1 MVKRDSIFMNSRM
14 IPCSHISIRSCR
26 FASNDASVHFCGCG
40 ELPQQHSIHLCEP
53 CTLVI
58 DVLVPYEWTFSVL
71 LTYRLDVFDNRGIET
86 QLWTNLC
93 DKYSSTGRWHAIPA
107 RRTEIHKEL
116 RGRVH
121 SFSTSVI
128 PIRCGT
134 FEFTARTRAPKS
146 GNSDWIWATSY
157 ANNETIH
164 VSRPG
169 SQRSGLSQGAVRQL
183 AQWFDDILMCW
194 YVKEMDRRMG
204 RTESEQ
210 SPSRSILAA
219 YTAVFLSVLSLQ
231 EGADVRFRLF
241 VHG

>member
-1 MVKRDSIFMNSRM
+1 M
-14 IPCSHISIRSCR
+14 
-26 FASNDASVHFCGCG
+26 
-40 ELPQQHSIHLCEP
+40 
-53 CTLVI
+53 
-58 DVLVPYEWTFSVL
+58 
-71 LTYRLDVFDNRGIET
+71 
-86 QLWTNLC
+86 
-93 DKYSSTGRWHAIPA
+93 
-107 RRTEIHKEL
+107 

-157 ANNETIH
+157 AKNETIH
-164 VSRPG
+164 VVRPG
-169 SQRSGLSQGAVRQL
+169 SQRSGLTQGAVRQL

-204 RTESEQ
+204 LDSEQ
-210 SPSRSILAA
+210 TASRSILAA

-231 EGADVRFRLF
+231 EGADVFF
-241 VHG
+241 HSFAH